1 MRLVLVEQKVGD
13 VKVVWYFNL
22 SLEFKS
28 VIARQAK
35 SLVKVIWNENET
47 GGNHQVI
54 LPSLVD

>member
-35 SLVKVIWNENET
+35 SLVKVI
-47 GGNHQVI
+47 
-54 LPSLVD
+54 